1 MWESPIN
8 ISTIT
13 EEIERK
19 VTEAQEEYIY
29 GQVRMVVDVDKDELI
44 KALKYDRGQY
54 ERGYLDGRID
64 EQDRHRWIPVT
75 ERLPEYGQRVLVT
88 YDLVKK
94 YPWVNILRYG
104 KPMSE
109 DKPCFYEAGS
119 EWGDVPYDGI
129 VAWMPIPEPF
139 KLYEVSDEEN

>member
-1 MWESPIN
+1 MGDLIDRQVAIDAIGKILPVNPGLNEYTHGI
-8 ISTIT
+8 TIG
-13 EEIERK
+13 
-19 VTEAQEEYIY
+19 ASLAMEYIK
-29 GQVRMVVDVDKDELI
+29 QLPSVQSEP
-44 KALKYDRGQY
+44 
-54 ERGYLDGRID
+54 
-64 EQDRHRWIPVT
+64 RWIPVS

-129 VAWMPIPEPF
+129 VAWMPLPEP
-139 KLYEVSDEEN
+139 YEEAKNAKV

>member
-1 MWESPIN
+1 MDLIDRQDAIDALSMMQGIVAEN
-8 ISTIT
+8 GVRKGISMAWQQIKDLPTANV
-13 EEIERK
+13 IE
-19 VTEAQEEYIY
+19 AP
-29 GQVRMVVDVDKDELI
+29 G
-44 KALKYDRGQY
+44 
-54 ERGYLDGRID
+54 
-64 EQDRHRWIPVT
+64 WIPVS

-129 VAWMPIPEPF
+129 VAWMPLPKPYREGA
-139 KLYEVSDEEN
+139 KNAQLD